1 MAASPNLIDLLVVS
15 PGDLIYYL
23 AVFAIA
29 QAALFMALGARAR
42 HKHIRAPRVYAIA
55 HGGVVVAWTLLLLA
69 ALFALVTNSPS
80 NAILPPTDRLVH
92 TLVITVLGWAFLTA
106 DDERLGRIGNIALLI
121 VLAWTAVGF
130 VVTGIEWSDQYM
142 QIPFNEFSFNSTWVV
157 ITLVICAVGV
167 VVSVTQFRRIPDA
180 PLKIVFF
187 LVLVLGYGAALMMST
202 SGAVAGDYLGVTRWA
217 FLSAVLVA
225 LGIVYRMVVQ
235 VMDESQAAPVVAP
248 RGMMPQ
254 AGAFA
259 PLPPE
264 PVISDMPR
272 TQLPVTPMP
281 ERESAQLM
289 KALGIMLE
297 KASPDAIPE
306 RIIQSALNTLKADV
320 GALLQVQG
328 RGYVDIAT
336 GFDRTM
342 NRPIRPNAV
351 NLAQQP
357 TLANA
362 IERRVQRSLLKEKQ
376 PEEIAELYSRMDID
390 TIGPVY
396 FQPLVSEGELLA
408 VLMIGLPYSD
418 RELGASDQELLK
430 GIAIIAA
437 NLLSLSYA
445 SRSAQLSAE
454 ARAIEAM
461 AQGVP
466 IEDVSDG
473 SALSKWNE
481 MRGELEAAR
490 DQINQLSMQVTSLR
504 IELDDER
511 SRVKDVLSDTS
522 QTQSASQRII
532 TLNEAHQRLIDE
544 RDRLAARLREAEMAM
559 ASASDESAGGVMAS
573 MVELL
578 RREKD
583 DLAAQRD
590 RMQREIAELR
600 AIQGAES
607 PGAEGVA
614 SRMVQDQ
621 ARLERERDELTK
633 RLAEME
639 SRLGEMGV
647 AVGEGN
653 LAQMVAGVFDQQI
666 ALQAQVAAVQRERDA
681 LLSGE
686 SDAMMQ
692 RQVDR
697 DKIVLAL
704 QNEIANLAADRE
716 SVTKA
721 RDKIRSERD
730 ELLRKQESMRSL
742 QARVLAENAAYE
754 QELIEAHGEIEDVRT
769 ELQRIANERISL
781 AQERDSLLAER
792 QSLES
797 ARDQLMARI
806 EGDRSRLQQLGADG
820 VGALTKMID
829 ELTAQRAA
837 VERELNETRG
847 KLASVEN
854 RLEMAEIRAAT
865 VQPEVIYRSDNP
877 DALIGMIQELRTPMT
892 SIVGYVD
899 LLLNESAGIL
909 GEMQRKFLQRVSA
922 NVNRLS
928 SMMDD
933 LIQLSY
939 LDAGKFRLKPQLINA
954 IEVLED
960 AISNASAP
968 LREKG
973 LTVNLELD
981 DDAPIVCADRD
992 ALLQVIGQLLTNAY
1006 LASPSGT
1013 QLNVRAKR
1021 HMMNRQVGGQVESY
1035 PVLLISFEDAG
1046 GGIALED
1053 QSRVFARKYKAENP
1067 LIQGLGD
1074 TGVGLAIAKS
1084 LVEAHDGEIWVES
1097 KPGRG
1102 ASFNFILPAEP
1113 EQALE

>member
-1 MAASPNLIDLLVVS
+1 VAASTNLIDLLVVS

-23 AVFAIA
+23 AVFIIA
-29 QAALFMALGARAR
+29 QAALFMALGARSRRKAL
-42 HKHIRAPRVYAIA
+42 RAPSVYVIA
-55 HGGVVVAWTLLLLA
+55 HGGVVIAWGLLLLA
-69 ALFALVTNSPS
+69 ALFALVTSTVP

-92 TLVITVLGWAFLTA
+92 VLVIAMLAWAFITA
-106 DDERLGRIGNIALLI
+106 DDERIGRIGNIVILI
-121 VLAWTAVGF
+121 MLAWIAVGF
-130 VVTGIEWSDQYM
+130 VVTGIEWSDQFM
-142 QIPFNEFSFNSTWVV
+142 RMPFNQFGYATTWAIIAVV
-157 ITLVICAVGV
+157 ICLTGLAAC
-167 VVSVTQFRRIPDA
+167 VTQFRSITDA
-180 PLKIVFF
+180 PLKMVFF
-187 LVLVLGYGAALMMST
+187 GVLLLGFGAALVNMNG
-202 SGAVAGDYLGVTRWA
+202 GAMPGDYAGVTRWA
-217 FLSAVLVA
+217 FLAAVLLA
-225 LGIVYRMVVQ
+225 LGIVYRMVVG
-235 VMDESQAAPVVAP
+235 VMDEGQAAPAAP
-248 RGMMPQ
+248 VRAGTAGLASASPSLPGMQ
-254 AGAFA
+254 D
-259 PLPPE
+259 
-264 PVISDMPR
+264 VPR
-272 TQLPVTPMP
+272 TQLPVTPVP

-306 RIIQSALNTLKADV
+306 RIVQAAVNTLKADM
-320 GALLQVQG
+320 GALLRIQG
-328 RGYVDIAT
+328 GGYVDIAA

-342 NRPIRPNAV
+342 NRPIRPNAI

-357 TLANA
+357 TMADA

-376 PEEIAELYSRMDID
+376 PEETAELYSRMDID
-390 TIGPVY
+390 TIGPAY
-396 FQPLVSEGELLA
+396 FQPLVSENELLA
-408 VLMIGLPYSD
+408 VLVIGLPYSE
-418 RELGASDQELLK
+418 RELGATDQELLR

-445 SRSAQLSAE
+445 SRSAQLEAE

-466 IEDVSDG
+466 LEDVTDG
-473 SALSKWNE
+473 SALTKWNE

-490 DQINQLSMQVTSLR
+490 DQINQLSMQVMSLR

-511 SRVKDVLSDTS
+511 TRVRDVLSDTTE
-522 QTQSASQRII
+522 TQSVSQRIL
-532 TLNEAHQRLIDE
+532 TLNEAQQRLIDE

-559 ASASDESAGGVMAS
+559 ASASADEGGSVLAS
-573 MVELL
+573 MVALL
-578 RREKD
+578 RQEKD
-583 DLAAQRD
+583 DLLAQRD
-590 RMQREIAELR
+590 RMEREIAELR
-600 AIQGAES
+600 RIQGAES
-607 PGAEGVA
+607 PGAERVA
-614 SRMVQDQ
+614 SRLAQDQ
-621 ARLERERDELTK
+621 AQLERERDDLTA
-633 RLAEME
+633 RLADME
-639 SRLGEMGV
+639 ARLRDMGV
-647 AVGEGN
+647 AVGDEG
-653 LAQMVAGVFDQQI
+653 LSGVVASVFDQQI
-666 ALQAQVAAVQRERDA
+666 ALQAQMEAVKRERDA
-681 LLSGE
+681 LLSGG
-686 SDAMMQ
+686 DDVIQ
-692 RQVDR
+692 RQVER
-697 DKIVLAL
+697 ERIVQAL
-704 QNEIANLAADRE
+704 QNEIANLASDRE
-716 SVTKA
+716 AVTKS
-721 RDKIRSERD
+721 RDRLKAERD

-754 QELIEAHGEIEDVRT
+754 QELIEAHGEIEDVRA

-781 AQERDSLLAER
+781 AQERDLLLAER
-792 QSLES
+792 QGLES

-847 KLASVEN
+847 KLAAVEN

-909 GEMQRKFLQRVSA
+909 GEMQRKFMQRVSA

-939 LDAGKFRLKPQLINA
+939 LDAGKFRLKPQLVNA
-954 IEVLED
+954 VEVLED

-981 DDAPIVCADRD
+981 DDAPVVCADRD

-1006 LASPSGT
+1006 LASPTGT
-1013 QLNVRAKR
+1013 QLHVRAKR